1 MKSDFQLEFENEIN
15 PLNTFLKS
23 DVNNEDQKVHN
34 SKTLVNLKKIRY
46 MNSLIYDSGNNL
58 DSDTL
63 EQLIISATQS
73 IFSEANSL
81 SSKTVEDMVQ
91 FQKISD
97 VRTMQLLLMYCSTLK
112 DEMNLNIE
120 LSDRDTKANN
130 LRKLQAKKL
139 RDIQIFSRH
148 LKVET
153 QGKVYLNMIASE
165 STQWKRCCKAVKEN
179 LSPSRLQ
186 STECSDIKILNV
198 FKIEHKLLAK
208 GMKSFTDDNSET
220 VKIKGLF
227 CSLSETDIY
236 GFSAFGLSSQHCE
249 NGESDPIFPT
259 LFQLPWFCTELSGSL
274 EPIRVGDKG
283 TTFHSPRVKAS
294 AAGKASI
301 GIETYFLQDYHYNCN
316 FDVFYSCLSKAGSVC
331 FTYMHMRMHS
341 IPLVVIFV

>member
-1 MKSDFQLEFENEIN
+1 MKSSVDHVSGEIFFSLMKSDFQLEFENEIN

-23 DVNNEDQKVHN
+23 DVNSEDQKVHN
-34 SKTLVNLKKIRY
+34 NKTLVNLKNIRY

-63 EQLIISATQS
+63 EQLIISATQNAL
-73 IFSEANSL
+73 FEANSL

-97 VRTMQLLLMYCSTLK
+97 VQTMQLLLLYCSTLK

-120 LSDRDTKANN
+120 LLDRDTKANN

-165 STQWKRCCKAVKEN
+165 STQWKRCGKAVKEN
-179 LSPSRLQ
+179 VSISRLQ
-186 STECSDIKILNV
+186 SMECSDIKILNV

-208 GMKSFTDDNSET
+208 GMQSFTDNHSDNIK
-220 VKIKGLF
+220 VKGLF

-249 NGESDPIFPT
+249 NGDGERDPIFPT
-259 LFQLPWFCTELSGSL
+259 LFQLPWFCTELSGST
-274 EPIRVGDKG
+274 EPIRVGM
-283 TTFHSPRVKAS
+283 
-294 AAGKASI
+294 
-301 GIETYFLQDYHYNCN
+301 Y
-316 FDVFYSCLSKAGSVC
+316 
-331 FTYMHMRMHS
+331 
-341 IPLVVIFV
+341 IFI